1 MFVVKSGMNSGMF
14 AVFFVIEHFFA
25 INLSA
30 IGGFT
35 ILKGQFTIV

>member
-14 AVFFVIEHFFA
+14 AVFFAIEHFFA

-30 IGGFT
+30 KEVLLYEIN
-35 ILKGQFTIV
+35 I

>member
-1 MFVVKSGMNSGMF
+1 MFVVKSGMNSRMF

-35 ILKGQFTIV
+35 I